1 MRSFASYSNLIEI
14 GRGGMAR
21 VYRANSPTGHLVAL
35 KILSLHLATDK
46 SALLRFKQ
54 ESNLGLQHPNI
65 VRVIE
70 SDFDKDRGEP
80 YIVMDYVP
88 SESLEQRLT
97 RVKRLPPADVAR
109 IITDVGRALDYAHE
123 KGIVH
128 RDVKPGNIL
137 LRTSNDQALLT
148 DFGIAKTP
156 LATAYT
162 ATIARVGS
170 VLYMSPEQADGT
182 PSLTRASDIYSLAVT
197 AYYALSGRHPF
208 ESNDPIVVARQHID
222 ARPMHVCEQNS
233 NIPRNVGDVVMQA
246 LAKQPHLRPP
256 TAGRFARLLAEA
268 AQGRTAVDPMTKT
281 TATIRMPPTNGVS
294 PSGSRSASAT
304 SSSLPSA
311 TSPIRASQTRTT
323 PPYAVGANTS
333 DLAHGST
340 SAVQPASGSQLSRLA
355 PWLIGGVLVSI
366 TVALALLL
374 LIDDSTSTTP
384 ESTPTSKP
392 VSTIANTANK
402 VGATSPVGIILA
414 QPSATAT
421 PINTPGT
428 PQVTSTSL
436 SLVVTS
442 AKPPTVPPRPPS
454 ATQAI
459 PPTTDPVP
467 TFAPAPSATTISILT
482 PVPTIT
488 ESPAPPTPEPPTAT
502 PIDTPIPTHTPL
514 VPTATDTATFTPAPT
529 ETVTPTPT

>member
-54 ESNLGLQHPNI
+54 ESNLGMQHPNI

-70 SDFDKDRGEP
+70 SGIEKDHGEP

-97 RVKRLPPADVAR
+97 RVKRLPPVDVAR
-109 IITDVGRALDYAHE
+109 IVTDVARALDYAHE

-156 LATAYT
+156 FATAYT

-208 ESNDPIVVARQHID
+208 ESSDPIVVARQHID
-222 ARPMHVCEQNS
+222 ARPPHVCDQFP
-233 NIPRNVGDVVMQA
+233 NIPRTVGDVVMQA
-246 LAKQPHLRPP
+246 LTKQPHQRPP
-256 TAGRFARLLAEA
+256 TAGRFARLLSNA
-268 AQGRTAVDPMTKT
+268 AQGKGIDDPMQRITTTVLMPPRHGGGMSATVPTASSRTAQMQMQ
-281 TATIRMPPTNGVS
+281 MPPDHPSKPATAQTASTRSNVNS
-294 PSGSRSASAT
+294 PRSTESSRQWTPWLLGGIVVVLAIILVALMMNENVQSISKPISVTPKPRQAERAVATSTSAPAVVVIMQASAT
-304 SSSLPSA
+304 VAPIIPSSRAIATPIIAWTPVRPLPMPRPSAIMVTVPPTLVSLP
-311 TSPIRASQTRTT
+311 TNPPQPT
-323 PPYAVGANTS
+323 PTI
-333 DLAHGST
+333 L
-340 SAVQPASGSQLSRLA
+340 
-355 PWLIGGVLVSI
+355 GVL
-366 TVALALLL
+366 
-374 LIDDSTSTTP
+374 TP
-384 ESTPTSKP
+384 IVVPSDTPLPPDTP
-392 VSTIANTANK
+392 V
-402 VGATSPVGIILA
+402 
-414 QPSATAT
+414 PSDTPLPEITAT
-421 PINTPGT
+421 PTE
-428 PQVTSTSL
+428 V
-436 SLVVTS
+436 
-442 AKPPTVPPRPPS
+442 
-454 ATQAI
+454 AI
-459 PPTTDPVP
+459 PM
-467 TFAPAPSATTISILT
+467 T
-482 PVPTIT
+482 PP
-488 ESPAPPTPEPPTAT
+488 
-502 PIDTPIPTHTPL
+502 
-514 VPTATDTATFTPAPT
+514 
-529 ETVTPTPT
+529 